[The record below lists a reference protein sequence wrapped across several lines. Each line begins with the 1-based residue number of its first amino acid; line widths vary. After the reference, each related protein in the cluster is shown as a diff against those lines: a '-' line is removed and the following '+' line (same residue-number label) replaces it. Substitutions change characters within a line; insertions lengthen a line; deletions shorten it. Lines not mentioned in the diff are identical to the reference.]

1 MPQSCKRI
9 NNEYFYFISKLNMK
23 NKFYNKGILYII
35 VVFQCAI
42 NIHAQTDWRINP
54 NDFEYNMT
62 VTSMAYIPCSYTMD
76 SRDQVGA
83 FVNGELRGVGYFDV
97 LDQDKY
103 YCFLV
108 IYDSLYSGNVIQFK
122 LYDASEDTIYD
133 ALDKM
138 TFTDNKIVGSSSNPF
153 VFQVVSPLDELL
165 IDQDSLHRLSPIGT
179 KLASMFL
186 VNLKKDTV
194 SASFSFVDD
203 SFGLNNNLFEIQ
215 GNELFLSKDISH
227 IGQNELFI
235 HIIGKSKNDCPI
247 DQKVKIKITN
257 HTVQTSTIGNLL
269 SIKMF
274 PNPVKND
281 LFIETEIS
289 FDFIQIFDPL
299 GKCIMQVPN
308 KIENSVDLTQLT
320 PGIYYIN
327 LLKEKRLVGNA
338 KIIHK

>member
-1 MPQSCKRI
+1 MPQGNKHI
-9 NNEYFYFISKLNMK
+9 NNEYFYFISNLNMK
-23 NKFYNKGILYII
+23 SIIYNKGILYII
-35 VVFQCAI
+35 VAFQCAI
-42 NIHAQTDWRINP
+42 NIHAQPAWHINP

-76 SRDQVGA
+76 PRDQVGA

-108 IYDSLYSGNVIQFK
+108 IYDSLYSGNVVQFK

-153 VFQVVSPLDELL
+153 VFQLE
-165 IDQDSLHRLSPIGT
+165 SPINELQFSIDSFSRFSPSGT

-194 SASFSFVDD
+194 LANFSFVDD

-227 IGQNELFI
+227 IGQNELYI
-235 HIIGKSKNDCPI
+235 HIIGKSKNECPI
-247 DQKVKIKITN
+247 DRKVKIKITN
-257 HTVQTSTIGNLL
+257 HTVQTSSIGNLL
-269 SIKMF
+269 SIKIF
-274 PNPVKND
+274 PNPVDND

-299 GKCIMQVPN
+299 GKCIKQVPN
-308 KIENSVDLTQLT
+308 NIENSVDLTQLT

-327 LLKEKRLVGNA
+327 LLKENKLVGNA